1 MPPRNMMNIMT
12 TGPDRP
18 KLSLQ
23 YGRTNEQRPARRRA
37 ETPLGTLPTNEL
49 RRMVLEM
56 VG

>member
-1 MPPRNMMNIMT
+1 MM

-23 YGRTNEQRPARRRA
+23 YGRKNEQRPARRRT

>member
-1 MPPRNMMNIMT
+1 MNMMM

-23 YGRTNEQRPARRRA
+23 YGRKNEQGPARRRT